1 MRNFLASLVFILCI
15 FPCWSQHKRVD
26 IYFPD
31 STGEKEVTLHY
42 SIKGILNY
50 FYEPYMNMN
59 RAWDNKLSFDIPDSI
74 STFLLVIPSSIPYNW
89 SKNIVLYMN
98 SGEKLDIYLDSI
110 NPPRFVGDNVDL
122 QQFMYSLKIGT
133 GSERAN
139 QTLKSYMND
148 ETTASFFDFIHKNI
162 ETNIVILDN
171 LLKNKNINEK
181 SYVFAKNQ
189 VIDDY
194 LFRAGM
200 IGSMTNKEYLSKI
213 DSINFYSDL
222 DKLFKQYNETYD
234 WGISLDRKAALKA
247 MELIPGQKL
256 ELGLDSIYS
265 IISYLNRDEQEEKAA
280 SEIITNVSVGQLDSI
295 QLDRQ
300 RMKYKEVFPNS
311 VYLPILNELKHLNKK
326 DYILSAYSIENGYQE
341 YGQFKTD
348 NLDKITGMFLG
359 GKPVFID
366 FWATWCAP
374 CIKEFNYRKEL
385 EVFLEE
391 NNIGLL
397 FVSLDYAGAY
407 DKWKQLI
414 QEKQLEG
421 LHYLGTQEL
430 VNQLPYFKE
439 NRFIPRYVLL
449 DKDGSVLVENGEL
462 PSSGKLIPQI
472 KEKLGL

>member
-31 STGEKEVTLHY
+31 STHEKEIVLKY
-42 SIKGILNY
+42 SIHGTLNF
-50 FYEPYMNMN
+50 FYDAYTTMQKKSDNHFSFEVPDAVSTFRMIVSSPYKWNSHTVIFMNPEE
-59 RAWDNKLSFDIPDSI
+59 KLS
-74 STFLLVIPSSIPYNW
+74 
-89 SKNIVLYMN
+89 
-98 SGEKLDIYLDSI
+98 IYLDSVQSVQ
-110 NPPRFVGDNVDL
+110 FEGDNVDL
-122 QQFMYSLKIGT
+122 HYFMHVLKKGT
-133 GSERAN
+133 GVERAE
-139 QTLKSYMND
+139 QTMND
-148 ETTASFFDFIHKNI
+148 YMSNSCTTLFSDFINQKITINI
-162 ETNIVILDN
+162 NILDS
-171 LLKNKNINEK
+171 LLINGRLDTNA
-181 SYVFAKNQ
+181 YTFAKNQ
-189 VIDDY
+189 TIDDY
-194 LFRAGM
+194 LFR
-200 IGSMTNKEYLSKI
+200 IGLTGLSGEQKYVAKI
-213 DSINFYSDL
+213 DSIRFYAEL
-222 DKLFKQYNETYD
+222 DKLFSQYNDVYE
-234 WGISLDRKAALKA
+234 WGISSIEKVNLRALGF
-247 MELIPGQKL
+247 ISGSKL
-256 ELGLDSIYS
+256 ELGLDSIYWY
-265 IISYLNRDEQEEKAA
+265 ISYLNREEQEQTAA
-280 SEIITNVSVGQLDSI
+280 SEIIANTSAGMLNIEKLTSQ
-295 QLDRQ
+295 RQ
-300 RMKYKEVFPNS
+300 KFKEVFPNS
-311 VYLPILNELKHLNKK
+311 IYNPVLNELKPLLER
-326 DYILSAYSIENGYQE
+326 DYILAHYSSDNGLQE

-359 GKPVFID
+359 GKPVLID

-414 QEKQLEG
+414 EEKQLEG

-449 DKDGSVLVENGEL
+449 DKDGSVLVEYGEL

-472 KEKLGL
+472 KEELGL